1 MKIILLF
8 TLFSFSLS
16 VCSQVDLH
24 KEEIVLDSMLNA
36 MRNEVSF
43 DQKIEKN
50 NIFKT
55 HFNSILTQNNSHNYS
70 FTKLKSVSIINS
82 SDKKITIV
90 SWNILSPDDRN
101 LYYGFLVVKNKKQLY
116 VYELIDQK
124 NNKDIPKNYVKLNK
138 WYGCIYY
145 DIIPKKIGS
154 KTIYTLLGFD
164 GNNQTSNYKIIDVL
178 SFVKNKPILGLSIF
192 KNENKKSKRAVFEYS
207 DKAVMMM
214 KHEKKYK
221 RIIFDH
227 LSPQSPN
234 LKGLYSFYVPDFS
247 YDSYQWKRNSWNL
260 YTDVIVVNKK
270 DKKRKVQVLGQ
281 NKRGKIKKKKISN
294 EWQNPEDL
302 DAPIDNNV
310 HIARTPESE
319 NQIIKDKKEKNKKD
333 KWDSK
338 KKRKWRKRKKN
349 ELYPSSI
356 YGNSYKMRRQ
366 RK

>member
-1 MKIILLF
+1 MRIILLF

-16 VCSQVDLH
+16 VSSQIDFH
-24 KEEIVLDSMLNA
+24 KDEMMLDSMLNA
-36 MRNEVSF
+36 MRSDVSF
-43 DQKIEKN
+43 KGKINKN
-50 NIFKT
+50 EDFKT
-55 HFNSILTQNNSHNYS
+55 YFKSILKQANSYNYS
-70 FTKLKSVSIINS
+70 FSKLKSIAIINS
-82 SDKKITIV
+82 SDNKIRIV
-90 SWNILSPDDRN
+90 SWNILTPDDEN
-101 LYYGFLVVKNKKQLY
+101 LYFGFLIVKDKKQIKIH
-116 VYELIDQK
+116 ELVDQK

-145 DIIPKKIGS
+145 DIIPKKIGT

-164 GNNQTSNYKIIDVL
+164 GNNQTSNYKILDVL

-192 KNENKKSKRAVFEYS
+192 KNENEKLKRAVFEYS

-214 KHEKKYK
+214 KYEKKYK

-227 LSPQSPN
+227 LSPQSPK

-319 NQIIKDKKEKNKKD
+319 NQIIKDKKEKKKKD

-366 RK
+366 R